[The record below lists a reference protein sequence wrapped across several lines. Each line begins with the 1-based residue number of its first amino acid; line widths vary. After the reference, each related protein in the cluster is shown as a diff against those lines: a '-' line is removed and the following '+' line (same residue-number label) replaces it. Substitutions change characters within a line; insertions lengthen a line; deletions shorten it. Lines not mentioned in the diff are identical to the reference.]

1 MSQHPAISPG
11 RNAVVTGAASGIGL
25 AAAQAFARAGMNVW
39 LADLPGPALD
49 AARAAV
55 AELAAVEVRAVPTDV
70 SDRGAVEALAAAVA
84 KGGPPALVM
93 LNAGIEAGGK
103 LFSDADTWA
112 RILGTNLGGVVNG
125 IHAFA
130 PGMIAGG
137 RPGAI
142 VVTGSKQGIT
152 TPPGNAPYNVSKA
165 GVKAVTEA
173 LAHELRNREG
183 CHTTAHLLIPGFVY
197 TGPHEGPRRR
207 REARGG
213 LDARRDR
220 GLPAGA
226 ARRRRFLHPL
236 PGQRDHAGAG
246 SEADRLGVR
255 RHRREPARPLAL
267 ASGLR
272 RGVQAVHGG
281 VTHAASRCRLGC
293 FAALARTERGS
304 VGLPGP
310 RPGGPLNRT
319 ALACAPRLAKPLHTG

>member
-11 RNAVVTGAASGIGL
+11 RSAVVTGAASGIGL

-70 SDRGAVEALAAAVA
+70 SDRGAVEALATAVA

-93 LNAGIEAGGK
+93 LNAGIEAGGT
-103 LFSDADTWA
+103 LFSDADTWT

-130 PGMIAGG
+130 PGMIEGG

-197 TGPHEGPRRR
+197 TGLTK
-207 REARGG
+207 ARGV
-213 LDARRDR
+213 AEK
-220 GLPAGA
+220 PAGA
-226 ARRRRFLHPL
+226 WTPDETVAFLL
-236 PGQRDHAGAG
+236 ERLAAGDFYILCPDNETTRAQD
-246 SEADRLGVR
+246 AKRI
-255 RHRREPARPLAL
+255 AW
-267 ASGLR
+267 ASGDIVENRPAL
-272 RGVQAVHGG
+272 
-281 VTHAASRCRLGC
+281 SRWHPDYAEAFKRYMAG
-293 FAALARTERGS
+293 
-304 VGLPGP
+304 
-310 RPGGPLNRT
+310 
-319 ALACAPRLAKPLHTG
+319 

>member
-11 RNAVVTGAASGIGL
+11 RSAVVTGGASGIGL
-25 AAAQAFARAGMNVW
+25 AAAQAFARAGMNGW
-39 LADLPGPALD
+39 IADLPGPALD

-70 SDRGAVEALAAAVA
+70 SDRGAVDALAGAVA
-84 KGGPPALVM
+84 KAGPPAVVM
-93 LNAGIEAGGK
+93 LNAGIEAGGR

-130 PGMIAGG
+130 PGMIESG

-142 VVTGSKQGIT
+142 IVTGSKQGIT

-197 TGPHEGPRRR
+197 TGLTK
-207 REARGG
+207 ARGV
-213 LDARRDR
+213 AEK
-220 GLPAGA
+220 PAGA
-226 ARRRRFLHPL
+226 WTPEETVAFML
-236 PGQRDHAGAG
+236 
-246 SEADRLGVR
+246 ERLAAQDFYILCPDNETTR
-255 RHRREPARPLAL
+255 AQDEKRIAW
-267 ASGLR
+267 ASGDIIENRPAL
-272 RGVQAVHGG
+272 
-281 VTHAASRCRLGC
+281 SRWHPDY
-293 FAALARTERGS
+293 A
-304 VGLPGP
+304 GP
-310 RPGGPLNRT
+310 FRQYMEG
-319 ALACAPRLAKPLHTG
+319 

>member
-1 MSQHPAISPG
+1 MSQNPAISPG
-11 RNAVVTGAASGIGL
+11 RSAVVTGAASGIGL

-55 AELAAVEVRAVPTDV
+55 AELAAVEVRAIPTDV

-84 KGGPPALVM
+84 KAGPPALVM

-103 LFSDADTWA
+103 LFSDPDTWT

-137 RPGAI
+137 KPGAI
-142 VVTGSKQGIT
+142 IVTGSKQGIT

-183 CHTTAHLLIPGFVY
+183 CRTTAHLLIPGFVY
-197 TGPHEGPRRR
+197 TGLTK
-207 REARGG
+207 ARGV
-213 LDARRDR
+213 AEK
-220 GLPAGA
+220 PAGA
-226 ARRRRFLHPL
+226 WTPDETVAFMLERLTAGDFYILCPDNETTRAQDAKRIAWAAGDIIENRPALSRWHP
-236 PGQRDHAGAG
+236 DF
-246 SEADRLGVR
+246 SEGFKRYMEG
-255 RHRREPARPLAL
+255 
-267 ASGLR
+267 
-272 RGVQAVHGG
+272 
-281 VTHAASRCRLGC
+281 
-293 FAALARTERGS
+293 
-304 VGLPGP
+304 
-310 RPGGPLNRT
+310 
-319 ALACAPRLAKPLHTG
+319 

>member
-11 RNAVVTGAASGIGL
+11 RSAVVTGAASGIGL

-183 CHTTAHLLIPGFVY
+183 CRTTAHLLIPGFVY
-197 TGPHEGPRRR
+197 TGLTK
-207 REARGG
+207 ARGV
-213 LDARRDR
+213 AEK
-220 GLPAGA
+220 PAGA
-226 ARRRRFLHPL
+226 WTPDETVAFLL
-236 PGQRDHAGAG
+236 
-246 SEADRLGVR
+246 ERLAVGDFYILCPDNETTR
-255 RHRREPARPLAL
+255 AQDQKRIAW
-267 ASGLR
+267 ASGDIVENRPAL
-272 RGVQAVHGG
+272 
-281 VTHAASRCRLGC
+281 SRWHPDYAEAFKRYMEG
-293 FAALARTERGS
+293 
-304 VGLPGP
+304 
-310 RPGGPLNRT
+310 
-319 ALACAPRLAKPLHTG
+319 